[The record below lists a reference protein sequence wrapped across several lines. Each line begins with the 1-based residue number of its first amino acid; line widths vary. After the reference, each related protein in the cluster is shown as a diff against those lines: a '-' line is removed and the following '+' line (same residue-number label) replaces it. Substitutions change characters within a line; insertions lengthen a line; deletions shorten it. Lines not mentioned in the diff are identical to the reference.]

1 MTESAPIAF
10 GAPVNARRDGIEAY
24 DKQRRA
30 GSRSGQQSKKAGGG
44 SQSGT
49 RRERSKSGETGTRA
63 PAEAVMAVMVK
74 VYIALR

>member
-63 PAEAVMAVMVK
+63 EAVMAVMVK